1 MENNQPLA
9 GQTTDAIG
17 GAPVQQTVYVNVE
30 KKGNAMGTAGFV
42 LALLSFVFCWAPV
55 LNFIIWFL
63 GALFSFIGVFK
74 QPKGLAITGLILSFI
89 GIIVLVAV
97 IGAVASFM

>member
-1 MENNQPLA
+1 MENVSVQTG
-9 GQTTDAIG
+9 GQNDTPA
-17 GAPVQQTVYVNVE
+17 QQTIYVNVE
-30 KKGNAMGTAGFV
+30 RKSNSCGTAGFV

-63 GALFSFIGVFK
+63 GALLSFIGVFR
-74 QPKGLAITGLILSFI
+74 QPRGLAIAGLILSFI

-97 IGAVASFM
+97 IGAIASFM